1 MNTVAGKCLDVL
13 FRNAIV
19 VDGTGAPSFRG
30 DVGVKGDTIVFVRP
44 AKAKKPDYDAVQE
57 IDCSGLVLSP
67 GFIDIH
73 NHSDVAIFLS
83 PDASNYISQGVTT
96 VLVGNCGSSGAP
108 IGGQEPDLLF
118 SGGFQPDWRS
128 FAEYMAALDRLPKA
142 INIGSLVGH
151 GQIRRRVVGL
161 EARDPT
167 DEELL
172 QMQEYVREAMEAG
185 AFGLSTG
192 LIYSPGMYA
201 KTPEIVA
208 LAQVA
213 GQYGGLY
220 STHLRSESDLE
231 ADAVLE
237 AVQIARASGCRVQVA
252 HLKASG
258 KRNWGMVK
266 TSLDL
271 MEYARRLGVEITCD
285 AYPCTPSGASLFV
298 LYPGWA
304 RSGGKTAVQKLAKDP
319 AARAKIRRELQK
331 PALDWEN
338 IYFDAGP
345 DGLLITLSNVHPEY
359 QGKTLA
365 EVAKIRGEDP
375 IETIFTLAGE
385 DIDIQMIAGG
395 MSEEDNKTVLTHR
408 LTMIS
413 SDSSVIEFGKGMPH
427 PRGYRAFTKVI
438 ATYVRDNPIFTLEQ
452 AVYKMSG
459 FPAWK
464 LSLTDRGII
473 RPGAKADIVVFDYW
487 RMGFKADFGDPHHY
501 SDGVVHVMVNGQLV
515 RKDERPTGA
524 LPGRVL
530 RRPQ

>member
-285 AYPCTPSGASLFV
+285 AYPCTP
-298 LYPGWA
+298 
-304 RSGGKTAVQKLAKDP
+304 
-319 AARAKIRRELQK
+319 
-331 PALDWEN
+331 
-338 IYFDAGP
+338 
-345 DGLLITLSNVHPEY
+345 
-359 QGKTLA
+359 
-365 EVAKIRGEDP
+365 
-375 IETIFTLAGE
+375 
-385 DIDIQMIAGG
+385 
-395 MSEEDNKTVLTHR
+395 
-408 LTMIS
+408 
-413 SDSSVIEFGKGMPH
+413 
-427 PRGYRAFTKVI
+427 
-438 ATYVRDNPIFTLEQ
+438 
-452 AVYKMSG
+452 
-459 FPAWK
+459 
-464 LSLTDRGII
+464 
-473 RPGAKADIVVFDYW
+473 
-487 RMGFKADFGDPHHY
+487 
-501 SDGVVHVMVNGQLV
+501 
-515 RKDERPTGA
+515 
-524 LPGRVL
+524 
-530 RRPQ
+530 